1 MCLWF
6 WTVIILAAFKSI
18 YLPSQLCWC
27 LQHSDVACFACFS
40 ADYVYLWDYI
50 WLDDDT
56 ATAEAGYSVSEQHKK
71 FCFSLY
77 HIDNNSYLFVNGVKI
92 DEFKACVC
100 YFYQILKAYHFI
112 KWYAFKNYE
121 VFFIWSKKLFS
132 FSRYSNF
139 YNFFP
144 SFPHIPDSKGQM
156 EVE

>member
-1 MCLWF
+1 M
-6 WTVIILAAFKSI
+6 AAFKSI
-18 YLPSQLCWC
+18 NLPSQLCWC

-56 ATAEAGYSVSEQHKK
+56 TTIAEAGYSVSEQHKK

-77 HIDNNSYLFVNGVKI
+77 HNDNNSYLFVNGVKI
-92 DEFKACVC
+92 YEFKACVC
-100 YFYQILKAYHFI
+100 YFLSNFEGLSFHQMIRLQKLW
-112 KWYAFKNYE
+112 K
-121 VFFIWSKKLFS
+121 VFFISSKKLFS

-144 SFPHIPDSKGQM
+144 SFLHIPDSKGQM